1 LTYKFTIRSNAKIK
15 HSKFRGN
22 TDYLCHKYGE
32 DYTTIAKVDTKQ
44 EAVAIVKS
52 LNLDPNKIERYA
64 PESPRMI
71 NLNYAAGNALREY
84 KEELE
89 KQLGVNRISYS
100 DIVLRLLPL

>member
-22 TDYLCHKYGE
+22 TDYVCHKYGE

-52 LNLDPNKIERYA
+52 LNLDPNKIQRHA
-64 PESPRMI
+64 PDVPRMI
-71 NLNYAAGNALREY
+71 NLNYHAGFNLKAYRNKL
-84 KEELE
+84 EE
-89 KQLGVNRISYS
+89 KLGTRITYS
-100 DIVLRLLPL
+100 DAIQSLLNV

>member
-1 LTYKFTIRSNAKIK
+1 MTYRFTIRNNTKVR
-15 HSKFRGN
+15 HPKFLLN
-22 TDYLCHKYGE
+22 SDFVCHKYGE
-32 DYTTIAKVDTKQ
+32 DYTTIATTRTKQ

-64 PESPRMI
+64 PEAPRMI
-71 NLNYAAGNALREY
+71 NLNHAAGNALREY

-100 DIVLRLLPL
+100 DIILRLLPL